1 MSNGHSEE
9 GLAATAGPDYN
20 DGHDYHAQEIQDHE
34 QHEREQRMSDLRK
47 DEEHKKTPVTKGDF
61 LNELVKKNHLNINE
75 DIFRKAIRGKEM
87 AFIKR
92 SGIEKIQFTNDIR
105 VKYEVIAM
113 QPDYV
118 VIKAIASMG
127 TDNVFVESFGEA
139 TPENTNQK
147 PPYYSAMA
155 EKRALARVVLKI
167 CGAYKHGVY
176 GEDEADDFKQP
187 VPSNTF
193 SKDIKGPD
201 TQRKVA

>member
-1 MSNGHSEE
+1 MG
-9 GLAATAGPDYN
+9 
-20 DGHDYHAQEIQDHE
+20 DGTEYLPTQ
-34 QHEREQRMSDLRK
+34 
-47 DEEHKKTPVTKGDF
+47 EEHEDDQQRFEAEVQQWQQHHEETMTTNKRDF
-61 LNELVKKNHLNINE
+61 LNELVQKNHLNVDE
-75 DIFRKAIRGKEM
+75 DIFKKAIRGKDM

-118 VIKAIASMG
+118 VIKAIASKG
-127 TDNVFVESFGEA
+127 SGDVSVESFGEA

-155 EKRALARVVLKI
+155 EKRALARVVLKM

-176 GEDEADDFKQP
+176 GEDEADDFKQLD
-187 VPSNTF
+187 SRTAF
-193 SKDIKGPD
+193 DGDMRGPD
-201 TQRKVA
+201 SKHYNAPSPIHRQAA

>member
-1 MSNGHSEE
+1 MGDGTEFLRTEE
-9 GLAATAGPDYN
+9 EY
-20 DGHDYHAQEIQDHE
+20 QEDQQRFEAEVQQQQEHE
-34 QHEREQRMSDLRK
+34 ETMTTN
-47 DEEHKKTPVTKGDF
+47 KKDF
-61 LNELVKKNHLNINE
+61 LNELVKNNRLNINE

-105 VKYEVIAM
+105 VKYEVIVM

-118 VIKAIASMG
+118 VVKAIATKGDM
-127 TDNVFVESFGEA
+127 VVESFGEA

-155 EKRALARVVLKI
+155 EKRGLSRVVLKMV
-167 CGAYKHGVY
+167 GAYKYNVY
-176 GEDEADDFKQP
+176 GEDEADDFKQLDQRT
-187 VPSNTF
+187 NF

>member
-1 MSNGHSEE
+1 MGDGREWLRTEE
-9 GLAATAGPDYN
+9 ELREDDQQRYEAEVQQQ
-20 DGHDYHAQEIQDHE
+20 QEHE
-34 QHEREQRMSDLRK
+34 ETMTTN
-47 DEEHKKTPVTKGDF
+47 KKDF
-61 LNELVKKNHLNINE
+61 LNELVKKNNLNIEE
-75 DIFRKAIRGKEM
+75 DVFRKAIRGKDM

-105 VKYEVIAM
+105 VRYEVIVM

-118 VIKAIASMG
+118 VVKAIATKGDM
-127 TDNVFVESFGEA
+127 VVESFGEA

-155 EKRALARVVLKI
+155 EKRGLSRVVLKMV
-167 CGAYKHGVY
+167 GAYKYNVY

>member
-1 MSNGHSEE
+1 MGDGREWLRTEE
-9 GLAATAGPDYN
+9 ELREDDQQRYEAEVQQQ
-20 DGHDYHAQEIQDHE
+20 QEHE
-34 QHEREQRMSDLRK
+34 ETMTTN
-47 DEEHKKTPVTKGDF
+47 KKDF
-61 LNELVKKNHLNINE
+61 LNELVKKNHLNIDE

-105 VKYEVIAM
+105 VRYEVITM

-118 VIKAIASMG
+118 VVKAIATKG
-127 TDNVFVESFGEA
+127 PHDDINDIVVESFGEA

-176 GEDEADDFKQP
+176 GEDEADDFKQ
-187 VPSNTF
+187 
-193 SKDIKGPD
+193 
-201 TQRKVA
+201 A

>member
-1 MSNGHSEE
+1 MGDGREWLRTEE
-9 GLAATAGPDYN
+9 ELREDDQQRYEAEVQQQ
-20 DGHDYHAQEIQDHE
+20 QEHE
-34 QHEREQRMSDLRK
+34 ETMTTN
-47 DEEHKKTPVTKGDF
+47 KKDF
-61 LNELVKKNHLNINE
+61 LNELVKKNHLNIDE

-105 VKYEVIAM
+105 VRYEVIAM

-118 VIKAIASMG
+118 VVKAIATKYETN
-127 TDNVFVESFGEA
+127 TDDMVVESFGEA

-155 EKRALARVVLKI
+155 EKRALARVVLKL
-167 CGAYKHGVY
+167 CGAYKYGIY

-187 VPSNTF
+187 APSNTF

-201 TQRKVA
+201 AQRKVA

>member
-1 MSNGHSEE
+1 MGDGREWLRTEE
-9 GLAATAGPDYN
+9 ELREDDQQRYEAEVQQQ
-20 DGHDYHAQEIQDHE
+20 QEHE
-34 QHEREQRMSDLRK
+34 ETMTTN
-47 DEEHKKTPVTKGDF
+47 KKDF
-61 LNELVKKNHLNINE
+61 LNELVQKNHLNIDE

-105 VKYEVIAM
+105 VRYEVIAM

-118 VIKAIASMG
+118 VVKAIATKYETN
-127 TDNVFVESFGEA
+127 TDDMVVESFGEA

-167 CGAYKHGVY
+167 CGAYKHNIY

-187 VPSNTF
+187 APSNTF

>member
-1 MSNGHSEE
+1 MGDGTEFLRTEE
-9 GLAATAGPDYN
+9 EY
-20 DGHDYHAQEIQDHE
+20 QEDQQRFEAEVQQQQEHE
-34 QHEREQRMSDLRK
+34 ETMTTN
-47 DEEHKKTPVTKGDF
+47 KKDF

-155 EKRALARVVLKI
+155 EKRGLSRVVLKMV
-167 CGAYKHGVY
+167 GAYKYNVY

>member
-1 MSNGHSEE
+1 MGDGREWLRTEE
-9 GLAATAGPDYN
+9 ELREDDQQRYEAEVQQQ
-20 DGHDYHAQEIQDHE
+20 QEHE
-34 QHEREQRMSDLRK
+34 ETMTTN
-47 DEEHKKTPVTKGDF
+47 KKDF
-61 LNELVKKNHLNINE
+61 LNELVKKNHLNIDE

-105 VKYEVIAM
+105 VRYEVIAM

-118 VIKAIASMG
+118 VVKAIATKYETN
-127 TDNVFVESFGEA
+127 TDDMVVESFGEA

-155 EKRALARVVLKI
+155 EKRALARVVLKL
-167 CGAYKHGVY
+167 CGAYKYGIY
-176 GEDEADDFKQP
+176 GEDEADDFKQLDQRT
-187 VPSNTF
+187 TF

-201 TQRKVA
+201 AQRKVA

>member
-1 MSNGHSEE
+1 MGDGREWLRTEE
-9 GLAATAGPDYN
+9 ELREDDQQRYEAEVQQQ
-20 DGHDYHAQEIQDHE
+20 QEHE
-34 QHEREQRMSDLRK
+34 ETMTTN
-47 DEEHKKTPVTKGDF
+47 KKDF
-61 LNELVKKNHLNINE
+61 LNELVKKNHLNIDE

-105 VKYEVIAM
+105 VRYEVIAM

-118 VIKAIASMG
+118 VVKAIATKYETN
-127 TDNVFVESFGEA
+127 TDDMVVESFGEA

-167 CGAYKHGVY
+167 CGAYRHGVY
-176 GEDEADDFKQP
+176 GEDEADDFKQLDHRTNF
-187 VPSNTF
+187 SN
-193 SKDIKGPD
+193 DIKGPD
-201 TQRKVA
+201 AQKQAA

>member
-1 MSNGHSEE
+1 MGDGTEFLRTEE
-9 GLAATAGPDYN
+9 EY
-20 DGHDYHAQEIQDHE
+20 QEDQQRFEAEVQQQQEHE
-34 QHEREQRMSDLRK
+34 ETMTTN
-47 DEEHKKTPVTKGDF
+47 KKDF

>member
-1 MSNGHSEE
+1 MGDGTEFLRTEE
-9 GLAATAGPDYN
+9 EY
-20 DGHDYHAQEIQDHE
+20 QEDQQRFEAEVQQQQEHE
-34 QHEREQRMSDLRK
+34 ETMTTN
-47 DEEHKKTPVTKGDF
+47 KKDF
-61 LNELVKKNHLNINE
+61 LNELVKNNRLNINE

-105 VKYEVIAM
+105 VKYEVIVM

-118 VIKAIASMG
+118 VVKAIATKGDM
-127 TDNVFVESFGEA
+127 VVESFGEA

-155 EKRALARVVLKI
+155 EKRGLSRVVLKMV
-167 CGAYKHGVY
+167 GAYKYNVY

>member
-1 MSNGHSEE
+1 MGDGTEWLHTQEE
-9 GLAATAGPDYN
+9 Y
-20 DGHDYHAQEIQDHE
+20 QEEQQQRHE
-34 QHEREQRMSDLRK
+34 AEVQQQQEHEETMTTN
-47 DEEHKKTPVTKGDF
+47 KKDF
-61 LNELVKKNHLNINE
+61 LNELVKKNHLNIDE
-75 DIFRKAIRGKEM
+75 DIFRKAIKGKEM

-118 VIKAIASMG
+118 VIKAIASKG
-127 TDNVFVESFGEA
+127 LGDVFVESFGEA

-176 GEDEADDFKQP
+176 GEDEADDFKQ
-187 VPSNTF
+187 T
-193 SKDIKGPD
+193 
-201 TQRKVA
+201 

>member
-1 MSNGHSEE
+1 MESK
-9 GLAATAGPDYN
+9 
-20 DGHDYHAQEIQDHE
+20 
-34 QHEREQRMSDLRK
+34 R
-47 DEEHKKTPVTKGDF
+47 DF
-61 LNELVKKNHLNINE
+61 LNELVKNNHLNVDE
-75 DIFRKAIRGKEM
+75 DVFRKAIRGKEM

-105 VKYEVIAM
+105 VCYEVITM

-118 VIKAIASMG
+118 VIKAIASKYVEGRKDDM
-127 TDNVFVESFGEA
+127 VVESFGEA

-176 GEDEADDFKQP
+176 GEDEADDFKQT
-187 VPSNTF
+187 S
-193 SKDIKGPD
+193 
-201 TQRKVA
+201 

>member
-1 MSNGHSEE
+1 MGDGTEFLRTEE
-9 GLAATAGPDYN
+9 EY
-20 DGHDYHAQEIQDHE
+20 QEDQQRFEAEVQQQQEHE
-34 QHEREQRMSDLRK
+34 ETMTTN
-47 DEEHKKTPVTKGDF
+47 KKDF
-61 LNELVKKNHLNINE
+61 LNELVKNNRLNINE

-176 GEDEADDFKQP
+176 GEDEADDFKQL
-187 VPSNTF
+187 
-193 SKDIKGPD
+193 D
-201 TQRKVA
+201 QRTNRGK

>member
-1 MSNGHSEE
+1 MGDGREWLRTEE
-9 GLAATAGPDYN
+9 ELREDDQQRYEAEVQQQ
-20 DGHDYHAQEIQDHE
+20 QEHE
-34 QHEREQRMSDLRK
+34 ETMTTN
-47 DEEHKKTPVTKGDF
+47 KKDF
-61 LNELVKKNHLNINE
+61 LNELVKKNHLNIDE

-105 VKYEVIAM
+105 VRYEVIAM

-118 VIKAIASMG
+118 VVKAIATKYETN
-127 TDNVFVESFGEA
+127 TDDMVVESFGEA

-155 EKRALARVVLKI
+155 EKRALARVVLKF

-176 GEDEADDFKQP
+176 SEDEADDFKQP
-187 VPSNTF
+187 APRSTF
-193 SKDIKGPD
+193 SDGIQGPD
-201 TQRKVA
+201 TQKKVA

>member
-1 MSNGHSEE
+1 MENK
-9 GLAATAGPDYN
+9 
-20 DGHDYHAQEIQDHE
+20 
-34 QHEREQRMSDLRK
+34 R
-47 DEEHKKTPVTKGDF
+47 DF
-61 LNELVKKNHLNINE
+61 LNELVKNNHLNVDE
-75 DIFRKAIRGKEM
+75 DVFRKAIRGKEM

-105 VKYEVIAM
+105 VRYEVITM

-118 VIKAIASMG
+118 VVKAIATKG
-127 TDNVFVESFGEA
+127 PHDDINDIVVESFGEA

-176 GEDEADDFKQP
+176 GEDEADDFKQ
-187 VPSNTF
+187 
-193 SKDIKGPD
+193 
-201 TQRKVA
+201 A

>member
-1 MSNGHSEE
+1 MGDGTEFLRTEE
-9 GLAATAGPDYN
+9 EY
-20 DGHDYHAQEIQDHE
+20 QEDQQRFEAEVQQQQQQEHE
-34 QHEREQRMSDLRK
+34 ETMTTN
-47 DEEHKKTPVTKGDF
+47 KKDF

-176 GEDEADDFKQP
+176 GEDEADDF
-187 VPSNTF
+187 SNSISVLILVRT
-193 SKDIKGPD
+193 
-201 TQRKVA
+201 

>member
-1 MSNGHSEE
+1 MGDGTEFLHTEE
-9 GLAATAGPDYN
+9 EY
-20 DGHDYHAQEIQDHE
+20 QEDQQRFEAEVQQQQQQEHE
-34 QHEREQRMSDLRK
+34 ETMTTN
-47 DEEHKKTPVTKGDF
+47 KKDF
-61 LNELVKKNHLNINE
+61 LNELVKKNHLNIDE

-105 VKYEVIAM
+105 VRYEVIAM

-118 VIKAIASMG
+118 VVKAIATKDDM
-127 TDNVFVESFGEA
+127 VVESFGEA

-155 EKRALARVVLKI
+155 EKRALARVVLKL
-167 CGAYKHGVY
+167 CGAYKYGIY

-187 VPSNTF
+187 APSNTF

-201 TQRKVA
+201 AQRKVA

>member
-1 MSNGHSEE
+1 MGDGREWLRTEE
-9 GLAATAGPDYN
+9 ELREDDQQRYEAEVQQQ
-20 DGHDYHAQEIQDHE
+20 QEHE
-34 QHEREQRMSDLRK
+34 ETMTTN
-47 DEEHKKTPVTKGDF
+47 KKDF
-61 LNELVKKNHLNINE
+61 LNELVKKNHLNIDE

-105 VKYEVIAM
+105 VRYEVIAM

-118 VIKAIASMG
+118 VVKAIATKYETN
-127 TDNVFVESFGEA
+127 TDDMVVESFGEA

-155 EKRALARVVLKI
+155 EKRALARVVLKL
-167 CGAYKHGVY
+167 CGAYKYGIY
-176 GEDEADDFKQP
+176 GEDEADDFKQLDQRT
-187 VPSNTF
+187 TF

-201 TQRKVA
+201 AHRKVA

>member
-1 MSNGHSEE
+1 MESK
-9 GLAATAGPDYN
+9 
-20 DGHDYHAQEIQDHE
+20 
-34 QHEREQRMSDLRK
+34 R
-47 DEEHKKTPVTKGDF
+47 DF
-61 LNELVKKNHLNINE
+61 LNELVKNNHLNVDE
-75 DIFRKAIRGKEM
+75 DVFRKAIRGKEM

-105 VKYEVIAM
+105 VCYEVITM

-118 VIKAIASMG
+118 VIKAIATKYVEGRKDDM
-127 TDNVFVESFGEA
+127 VVESFGEA

-176 GEDEADDFKQP
+176 GEDEADDFKQ
-187 VPSNTF
+187 T
-193 SKDIKGPD
+193 
-201 TQRKVA
+201 